1 MLLPP
6 SLRKLLIVW
15 LGLDIWI
22 LVSLLEKG
30 SLKKSMRPFIV
41 QKFSCRDLRLISCL
55 VLAWNWF
62 HNWILVYQDMYRRL
76 YISFIRVLLTPL
88 TTDQRPLTHL
98 STDSS
103 TTDPPTTDPPTNRPG
118 LTDPTDK
125 ILFKRLDNRKIS
137 ILQNTNTAGKMLNC
151 TFRPIVSF
159 MNNMCL

>member
-76 YISFIRVLLTPL
+76 CISFKRVLLTPL
-88 TTDQRPLTHL
+88 TTDQRPLTHQ
-98 STDSS
+98 STDSP
-103 TTDPPTTDPPTNRPG
+103 TTDPPTTDPVF
-118 LTDPTDK
+118 TDATDK

-137 ILQNTNTAGKMLNC
+137 ILQNTNAAGKMLNC
-151 TFRPIVSF
+151 IFRPIVSF

>member
-1 MLLPP
+1 MFIASFRLIQNLCDKTAVTFRVRCIASYTLLLPP

-62 HNWILVYQDMYRRL
+62 HNSILVYQDMYRRL
-76 YISFIRVLLTPL
+76 CISFIRVLWTPL
-88 TTDQRPLTHL
+88 TTDERPLTHQ
-98 STDSS
+98 STESP
-103 TTDPPTTDPPTNRPG
+103 TTDPPTTDPPTNRPS
-118 LTDPTDK
+118 THQP
-125 ILFKRLDNRKIS
+125 NR
-137 ILQNTNTAGKMLNC
+137 
-151 TFRPIVSF
+151 
-159 MNNMCL
+159 